1 MTKKKDAEAK
11 SIAEL
16 KALPLEQLVLD
27 KAKEKYLLVPLAA
40 EWAKELKKSEEFRHM
55 TQNEILDKS
64 LEDVI
69 SGAITW
75 EKLEKAQKESNGAAE
90 AEAEAEAPKKKKEQ
104 ED

>member
-1 MTKKKDAEAK
+1 MPKKKEDAKA
-11 SIAEL
+11 IAEL
-16 KALPLEQLVLD
+16 KALPLEELVLD

-75 EKLEKAQKESNGAAE
+75 EKLKKVAAASAANGSEGEEEAA
-90 AEAEAEAPKKKKEQ
+90 KKKKDE
-104 ED
+104 E